1 MSFWRTYIRN
11 LIIVILVFGAVV
23 ICTAIFYPNALEA
36 LGLVGSFGKALLG
49 WPIIVLILLVVALP
63 RRKR

>member
-23 ICTAIFYPNALEA
+23 IFMAVFYPSGLEA

-49 WPIIVLILLVVALP
+49 WPIIILLLLVFALP